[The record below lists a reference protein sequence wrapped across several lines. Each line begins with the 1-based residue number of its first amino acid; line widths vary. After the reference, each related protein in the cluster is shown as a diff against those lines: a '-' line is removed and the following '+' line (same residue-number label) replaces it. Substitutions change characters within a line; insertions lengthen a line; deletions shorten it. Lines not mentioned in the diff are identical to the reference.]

1 MRRSLLLSCLF
12 LIAAVSGMNP
22 SRLMAQAE
30 AELPILV
37 RHQIV
42 GLFSVERIPDLKVAM
57 EEVSGIEFV
66 DVDFATAEATF
77 RYDPAVQFPGAKPEQ
92 VIQRLEQML
101 RQASNHTFGVKPL
114 RTTPLEKLKRI
125 EIAVGGLDCK
135 ACSYGAY
142 EAVWRLPGVEMAT
155 ASFKLGKVTA
165 LIDLERIDQTE
176 LEMAL
181 KQRGVEIKNP

>member
-1 MRRSLLLSCLF
+1 MRRSLLVSIVLT
-12 LIAAVSGMNP
+12 AAVSAVIP

-30 AELPILV
+30 AELPILI

-42 GLFSVERIPDLKVAM
+42 GLFSVERIPDLKAAM
-57 EEVSGIEFV
+57 EEVPGIEFV

-77 RYDPAVQFPGAKPEQ
+77 RYDPAVQFPGAKPDQ
-92 VIQRLEQML
+92 VIQRLDQML

-114 RTTPLEKLKRI
+114 RTIPLEKLKRV

-135 ACSYGAY
+135 ACSFGAY
-142 EAVWRLPGVEMAT
+142 EAVWRLPGVETAT

-165 LIDLERIDQTE
+165 LIDPEKIDQTE

-181 KQRGVEIKNP
+181 KQRGVEIRKP